1 MLRCSRLFVVKIAI
15 FINKSMKDLYDDCV
29 EWCPQDMVEIYLDEP
44 DDFLKIKETL
54 SRIGISSK
62 REHNVLFQSCHIL
75 HKQGKYFIL
84 HFKELFMLDGKT
96 ANFTDEDRRRRN
108 TIVSLL
114 SDWSLLRIA
123 DSTQI
128 SDKTSLRQ
136 IKIIPF
142 RDKPQW
148 DLRSKYSIGNVKKSH
163 S

>member
-1 MLRCSRLFVVKIAI
+1 
-15 FINKSMKDLYDDCV
+15 MKDLYDDCV

-96 ANFTDEDRRRRN
+96 ANFTEEDRRRRN

-114 SDWSLLRIA
+114 SDWSLLKIV

-128 SDKTSLRQ
+128 SDTTSLRQ

-142 RDKPQW
+142 RDKPAW
-148 DLRSKYSIGNVKKSH
+148 DLQSKYNIGNVKKTH